1 MLGTLRDDNSR
12 MENNLHDGIVQV
24 NVSMIRV
31 HVYMSITALL
41 FECNGYG
48 KVVKLI
54 VIIQLRVL

>member
-1 MLGTLRDDNSR
+1 MKLNPKAKPSCTFKILGTFRDYNGR

-41 FECNGYG
+41 FECNG
-48 KVVKLI
+48 
-54 VIIQLRVL
+54 